1 MKIFCDT
8 NVITEFLEKRLQVEA
23 VSTILSLPLDK
34 FELYVSEGGF
44 YTITF
49 LVDKQLRKMGIFNP
63 ERLTNERKILLRIL
77 DTFQISV
84 ANKTGLLQGVID
96 TSFKDLEDSY
106 QFQSAL
112 NCGADVLLTINMK
125 DFEGVKDNC
134 HIRIMTPQS
143 FVTEVVP
150 ELNGR

>member
-49 LVDKQLRKMGIFNP
+49 LVDK
-63 ERLTNERKILLRIL
+63 
-77 DTFQISV
+77 
-84 ANKTGLLQGVID
+84 
-96 TSFKDLEDSY
+96 
-106 QFQSAL
+106 
-112 NCGADVLLTINMK
+112 
-125 DFEGVKDNC
+125 
-134 HIRIMTPQS
+134 
-143 FVTEVVP
+143 
-150 ELNGR
+150 